1 MEKIK
6 TTELSITALKYEAVD
21 EWLKSYGEKNGF
33 GIDKHPLY
41 LALKGDFMT
50 LHEWCNSRQD
60 IWTME
65 RLDLLF
71 DVYRSLIRYGQ
82 LEPIVVKNGVIVT
95 GHKRACCLL
104 IMGRDKIKVE
114 LKS

>member
-1 MEKIK
+1 MESIK
-6 TTELSITALKYEAVD
+6 TKELSITALKYEAGD
-21 EWLKSYGEKNGF
+21 AWLKSYGEKNGF

-41 LALKGDFMT
+41 LALKGDVMT
-50 LHEWCNSRQD
+50 LHKWCNSRQD

-71 DVYRSLIRYGQ
+71 DVYKSLIRYGQ
-82 LEPIVVKNGVIVT
+82 LKPIVVKDGFIVT

-104 IMGRDKIKVE
+104 IMGKDKIWVKQ
-114 LKS
+114 